1 MIDIEKFRGWL
12 VWQRLNAE
20 RGHDASKLEELETAM
35 RYVAQFIKEQQS
47 QSRPDTLK
55 MNTLIG

>member
-20 RGHDASKLEELETAM
+20 HGHDASKLEELETAM
-35 RYVAQFIKEQQS
+35 RYVVQFIEEQQS
-47 QSRPDTLK
+47 QS
-55 MNTLIG
+55 